1 MLPSQYIIN
10 RQNIK
15 LLYKLLQSTN
25 TYDSKDKIMLALEKH
40 GGICD
45 CQASRDTFVY
55 AASAERR
62 GLDIVTQ
69 VLGDIVLRPQI
80 TEEEVCNIH
89 NISLLYLVIYTIDK
103 YILKYLYT

>member
-1 MLPSQYIIN
+1 MLY
-10 RQNIK
+10 
-15 LLYKLLQSTN
+15 YLLQSTN
-25 TYDSKDKIMLALEKH
+25 TFDSKDKILLALEKH

-80 TEEEVCNIH
+80 AEEEVCMMYNI
-89 NISLLYLVIYTIDK
+89 L
-103 YILKYLYT
+103 

>member
-1 MLPSQYIIN
+1 
-10 RQNIK
+10 
-15 LLYKLLQSTN
+15 
-25 TYDSKDKIMLALEKH
+25 MLALEKH

-80 TEEEVCNIH
+80 TEEEVRMMCNFLQEIV
-89 NISLLYLVIYTIDK
+89 ISCYLIIQH
-103 YILKYLYT
+103 

>member
-1 MLPSQYIIN
+1 
-10 RQNIK
+10 
-15 LLYKLLQSTN
+15 
-25 TYDSKDKIMLALEKH
+25 MLALEKH

-80 TEEEVCNIH
+80 TEEEVCMMYNTLEKKL
-89 NISLLYLVIYTIDK
+89 LLYFVI
-103 YILKYLYT
+103 

>member
-1 MLPSQYIIN
+1 
-10 RQNIK
+10 
-15 LLYKLLQSTN
+15 
-25 TYDSKDKIMLALEKH
+25 MLALEKH

-80 TEEEVCNIH
+80 TDEEVYNNPFLSC
-89 NISLLYLVIYTIDK
+89 Y
-103 YILKYLYT
+103 

>member
-1 MLPSQYIIN
+1 
-10 RQNIK
+10 
-15 LLYKLLQSTN
+15 
-25 TYDSKDKIMLALEKH
+25 MLALEKH

-80 TEEEVCNIH
+80 TEEEVSIMYNILQKIIVSCYLIKLYI
-89 NISLLYLVIYTIDK
+89 ISNK
-103 YILKYLYT
+103 F

>member
-1 MLPSQYIIN
+1 
-10 RQNIK
+10 
-15 LLYKLLQSTN
+15 
-25 TYDSKDKIMLALEKH
+25 MLALEKH

-69 VLGDIVLRPQI
+69 VLSDIVLRPQI
-80 TEEEVCNIH
+80 TEEEVSIMYNI
-89 NISLLYLVIYTIDK
+89 LQKK
-103 YILKYLYT
+103 YCIILFN

>member
-1 MLPSQYIIN
+1 MCSISLMINTFYGFITLCFKYISKY
-10 RQNIK
+10 IK
-15 LLYKLLQSTN
+15 LILYYLLQSTN

-69 VLGDIVLRPQI
+69 VLGDIVLRPKI
-80 TEEEVCNIH
+80 TEEEVCN
-89 NISLLYLVIYTIDK
+89 NV
-103 YILKYLYT
+103 

>member
-1 MLPSQYIIN
+1 
-10 RQNIK
+10 
-15 LLYKLLQSTN
+15 
-25 TYDSKDKIMLALEKH
+25 MLALEKH

-69 VLGDIVLRPQI
+69 VLGDIVLRPKI
-80 TEEEVCNIH
+80 TEEEVCN
-89 NISLLYLVIYTIDK
+89 NI
-103 YILKYLYT
+103 

>member
-1 MLPSQYIIN
+1 
-10 RQNIK
+10 
-15 LLYKLLQSTN
+15 
-25 TYDSKDKIMLALEKH
+25 MLALEKH

-80 TEEEVCNIH
+80 TEEEVCMM
-89 NISLLYLVIYTIDK
+89 
-103 YILKYLYT
+103 ILFYKKLCCILSFN

>member
-1 MLPSQYIIN
+1 
-10 RQNIK
+10 
-15 LLYKLLQSTN
+15 
-25 TYDSKDKIMLALEKH
+25 MLALEKH

-62 GLDIVTQ
+62 GLDMVVQ

-80 TEEEVCNIH
+80 TEEEVCIYACIICNI
-89 NISLLYLVIYTIDK
+89 
-103 YILKYLYT
+103 

>member
-1 MLPSQYIIN
+1 ML
-10 RQNIK
+10 
-15 LLYKLLQSTN
+15 T
-25 TYDSKDKIMLALEKH
+25 LEKH

-55 AASAERR
+55 AASAERC

-80 TEEEVCNIH
+80 TEEEVRVSATNVS
-89 NISLLYLVIYTIDK
+89 SLCLLFL
-103 YILKYLYT
+103 YILIWRY

>member
-1 MLPSQYIIN
+1 
-10 RQNIK
+10 
-15 LLYKLLQSTN
+15 
-25 TYDSKDKIMLALEKH
+25 MLALEKH

-69 VLGDIVLRPQI
+69 VLGEIVLRPQI
-80 TEEEVCNIH
+80 TEEEVCMIYNI
-89 NISLLYLVIYTIDK
+89 IFYKKSYFVI
-103 YILKYLYT
+103 